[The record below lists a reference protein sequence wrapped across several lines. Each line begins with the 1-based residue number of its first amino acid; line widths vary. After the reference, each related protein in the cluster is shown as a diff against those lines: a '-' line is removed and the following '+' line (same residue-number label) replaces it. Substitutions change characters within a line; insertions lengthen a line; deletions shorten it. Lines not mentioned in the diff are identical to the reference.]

1 MKKGDKCRKS
11 SPYPFFVVVNF
22 LRMLYNAIGYA
33 NINLTGDLLFMFK
46 NKKIAKFLTP
56 GRHVHLVGI
65 GGVSMRPL
73 GLVLK
78 GMGMEVTG
86 SDMSA
91 SAGTE
96 ELERQGIPVAIGHHA
111 ENIEGADCIIRTAA
125 AHNDN
130 PEIAAARA
138 AGIPVFERA
147 QAWGEIMKS
156 YKNAI
161 CISGTHGKTTTTSM
175 MTHILMEANLDPTVM
190 IGGYLPLLHASHR
203 VGRGDTILLESCEY
217 CDSFLNFFPTLAVV
231 LNVEADHLDYF
242 KDLADI
248 QKSFHKFAEL
258 ATFGVVANGDDP
270 HTVQAMQGIDYVSFG
285 LSDTNR
291 IHAANMCPDWRH
303 FDVICDGEFYC
314 HLDMGVLGRHNA
326 MNALAAAAASWMMG
340 IPGEAVSGG
349 LESFHGAGRRME
361 FKGKFNGADVYDDYA
376 HHPDELKATIEAVR
390 ASMPGRRLVLA
401 FQPHTYSRTKALF
414 DDFVREL
421 KKPDVVV
428 LAEIYAARERNT
440 IGISSAHVAEQ
451 IPGAVYCETLP
462 EVTAY
467 LRENVRDGDVVITM
481 GAGDIFRAG
490 EALLN
495 E

>member
-1 MKKGDKCRKS
+1 
-11 SPYPFFVVVNF
+11 
-22 LRMLYNAIGYA
+22 
-33 NINLTGDLLFMFK
+33 MFK
-46 NKKIAKFLTP
+46 KNTISQYLEP

-78 GMGMEVTG
+78 GMGMHVTG

-91 SAGTE
+91 SVSTE
-96 ELERQGIPVAIGHHA
+96 ELEAQGIPVAIGHHA

-175 MTHILMEANLDPTVM
+175 MTHILMEADLDPTVM
-190 IGGYLPLLHASHR
+190 IGGYLPLLHAGHR
-203 VGRGDTILLESCEY
+203 VGHGDTILLESCEY

-248 QKSFHKFAEL
+248 QKSFHKFASL

-270 HTVQAMQGIDYVSFG
+270 HTVAAMEGIDYVSFG
-285 LSDTNR
+285 LGEGNR
-291 IHAANMCPDWRH
+291 IHAANMHPDWQH
-303 FDVICDGEFYC
+303 FDVICDGESYC

-326 MNALAAAAASWMMG
+326 LNALAASAAAWMMG
-340 IPGEAVSGG
+340 IPGEAVSRGIQ
-349 LESFHGAGRRME
+349 SFHGAGRRME
-361 FKGKFNGADVYDDYA
+361 FKGNFHGADVYDDYA
-376 HHPDELKATIEAVR
+376 HHPDEVAATISAVR
-390 ASMPGRRLVLA
+390 SAMAGRRIVLA

-428 LAEIYAARERNT
+428 LAEIYAARERNS
-440 IGISSAHVAEQ
+440 IGISSADLAEQ

-462 EVTAY
+462 EVTEY
-467 LRENVRDGDVVITM
+467 LRQNVQEGDIVITM
-481 GAGDIFRAG
+481 GAGDILRAG
-490 EALLN
+490 EALLHEN
-495 E
+495 GEL

>member
-1 MKKGDKCRKS
+1 
-11 SPYPFFVVVNF
+11 
-22 LRMLYNAIGYA
+22 
-33 NINLTGDLLFMFK
+33 MFK
-46 NKKIAKFLTP
+46 KNTISQYLEP

-78 GMGMEVTG
+78 GMGMHVTG

-91 SAGTE
+91 SVSTE
-96 ELERQGIPVAIGHHA
+96 ELEAQGIPVAIGHHA

-175 MTHILMEANLDPTVM
+175 MTHILMEADLDPTVM
-190 IGGYLPLLHASHR
+190 IGGYLPLLHAGHR
-203 VGRGDTILLESCEY
+203 VGHGDTILLESCEY

-248 QKSFHKFAEL
+248 QKSFHKFASL

-270 HTVQAMQGIDYVSFG
+270 HTVAAMEGIDYVSFG
-285 LSDTNR
+285 LGEGNR
-291 IHAANMCPDWRH
+291 IHAANMHPDWQH
-303 FDVICDGEFYC
+303 FDVICDGESYC

-326 MNALAAAAASWMMG
+326 LNALAASAAAWMMG
-340 IPGEAVSGG
+340 IPGEAVSRGIQ
-349 LESFHGAGRRME
+349 SFHGAGRRME
-361 FKGKFNGADVYDDYA
+361 FKGNFHGADVYDDYA
-376 HHPDELKATIEAVR
+376 HHPDEVAATISAVR
-390 ASMPGRRLVLA
+390 SAMAGRRIVLA

-421 KKPDVVV
+421 KKPDVVL
-428 LAEIYAARERNT
+428 LAEIYAARERNS
-440 IGISSAHVAEQ
+440 IGISSADLAEQ

-462 EVTAY
+462 EVTEY
-467 LRENVRDGDVVITM
+467 LRQNVQEGDIVITM
-481 GAGDIFRAG
+481 VAGDIFRAG
-490 EALLN
+490 EALLHEN
-495 E
+495 GEL

>member
-1 MKKGDKCRKS
+1 
-11 SPYPFFVVVNF
+11 
-22 LRMLYNAIGYA
+22 
-33 NINLTGDLLFMFK
+33 MFK
-46 NKKIAKFLTP
+46 NRKIANYITP

-78 GMGMEVTG
+78 GMGMTVTG

-91 SAGTE
+91 SMSTD
-96 ELERQGIPVAIGHHA
+96 ELMEQGIHVEIGHRA
-111 ENIEGADCIIRTAA
+111 ENITGADCIIRTAA

-175 MTHILMEANLDPTVM
+175 MTHILMAAELDPTVM
-190 IGGYLPLLHASHR
+190 IGGYLPLLHAGHR
-203 VGRGDTILLESCEY
+203 VGHGDTIVLESCEY

-242 KDLADI
+242 KDLADV

-258 ATFGVVANGDDP
+258 ATSAVIANGDDP
-270 HTVQAMQGIDYVSFG
+270 HTVQAMEGLNYVSFG
-285 LSDTNR
+285 LGEHNR
-291 IHAANMCPDWRH
+291 IHTANMCPDWRH

-326 MNALAAAAASWMMG
+326 LNGLAAAAAAWMMG
-340 IPGEAVSGG
+340 IPGEAVAEG
-349 LESFHGAGRRME
+349 LKSFHGAGRRME
-361 FKGKFNGADVYDDYA
+361 HKGTFHGAEIYDDYA
-376 HHPDELKATIEAVR
+376 HHPDELAATIDAVR
-390 ASMPGRRLVLA
+390 SMGAHRIVLA

-440 IGISSAHVAEQ
+440 VGISSAHLAEQ
-451 IPGAVYCETLP
+451 IPGAIYCETLP

-467 LRENVRDGDVVITM
+467 LRQNIREGDIVLTM

-490 EALLN
+490 EALF
-495 E
+495 EE

>member
-1 MKKGDKCRKS
+1 
-11 SPYPFFVVVNF
+11 
-22 LRMLYNAIGYA
+22 
-33 NINLTGDLLFMFK
+33 MFK
-46 NKKIAKFLTP
+46 SKKIAKYLVP

-78 GMGMEVTG
+78 GMGMVVTG

-91 SAGTE
+91 SVSTQ
-96 ELERQGIPVAIGHHA
+96 ELENQGIPVAIGHHA
-111 ENIEGADCIIRTAA
+111 ENIAGADCIIRTAA

-190 IGGYLPLLHASHR
+190 IGGYLPLLHAGHR
-203 VGRGDTILLESCEY
+203 VGHGDTILLESCEY
-217 CDSFLNFFPTLAVV
+217 CDSFLNFFPTLAVI

-242 KDLADI
+242 KDLEDI
-248 QKSFHKFAEL
+248 QNSFHKFASL
-258 ATFGVVANGDDP
+258 ATFGVIANGDDP
-270 HTVQAMQGIDYVSFG
+270 HTVSAMQGIDYVSFG
-285 LSDTNR
+285 LGEQNR
-291 IHAANMCPDWRH
+291 IHAANMHPDWQH
-303 FDVICDGEFYC
+303 FDVICDGEYYC
-314 HLDMGVLGRHNA
+314 HLDMGVLGKHNA
-326 MNALAAAAASWMMG
+326 LNALAAAAAAWMMG
-340 IPGEAVSGG
+340 IPGEAVSHG

-361 FKGKFNGADVYDDYA
+361 FKGKFQGADVYDDYA
-376 HHPDELKATIEAVR
+376 HHPDELSATVSAVR
-390 ASMPGRRLVLA
+390 SAMPGRRIVLA
-401 FQPHTYSRTKALF
+401 FQPHTYTRTKALF

-421 KKPDVVV
+421 KKPDVVI
-428 LAEIYAARERNT
+428 LSEIYAARERNT
-440 IGISSAHVAEQ
+440 VGISSLDLAKQ
-451 IPGAVYCETLP
+451 IPGSVYCETLP
-462 EVTAY
+462 EVTDQ
-467 LRENVRDGDVVITM
+467 LRKIVQEGDVVITM

-490 EALLN
+490 DALF
-495 E
+495 EK

>member
-1 MKKGDKCRKS
+1 
-11 SPYPFFVVVNF
+11 
-22 LRMLYNAIGYA
+22 
-33 NINLTGDLLFMFK
+33 MFK
-46 NKKIAKFLTP
+46 SKKISKYLVP

-78 GMGMEVTG
+78 GMGMVVTG

-91 SAGTE
+91 SVSTQ
-96 ELERQGIPVAIGHHA
+96 ELENQGIPVAIGHHA
-111 ENIEGADCIIRTAA
+111 ENIAGADCIIRTAA

-190 IGGYLPLLHASHR
+190 IGGYLPLLHAGHR
-203 VGRGDTILLESCEY
+203 VGHGDTILLESCEY
-217 CDSFLNFFPTLAVV
+217 CDSFLNFFPTLAVI

-242 KDLADI
+242 KDLEDI
-248 QKSFHKFAEL
+248 QKSFHQFASL
-258 ATFGVVANGDDP
+258 ATFGVIANGDDP
-270 HTVQAMQGIDYVSFG
+270 HTVSAMQGIDYVSFG
-285 LSDTNR
+285 LGEQNR
-291 IHAANMCPDWRH
+291 IHAANMHPDWQH
-303 FDVICDGEFYC
+303 FDVICDGEYYC
-314 HLDMGVLGRHNA
+314 HLDMGVLGKHNA
-326 MNALAAAAASWMMG
+326 LNALAAAAAAWMMG
-340 IPGEAVSGG
+340 IPGEAVSHG

-361 FKGKFNGADVYDDYA
+361 FKGKFQGADVYDDYA
-376 HHPDELKATIEAVR
+376 HHPDELSATVSAVR
-390 ASMPGRRLVLA
+390 SAMPGRRIVLA
-401 FQPHTYSRTKALF
+401 FQPHTYTRTKALF

-421 KKPDVVV
+421 KKPDVVI
-428 LAEIYAARERNT
+428 LSEIYAARERNT
-440 IGISSAHVAEQ
+440 IGISSLDLAKQ

-462 EVTAY
+462 EVTDQ
-467 LRENVRDGDVVITM
+467 LRKIVREGDVVITM

-490 EALLN
+490 DALF
-495 E
+495 EK